1 MWPIK
6 KWFIQVNCCNLF
18 QRAPSM
24 APCTHKEIRKYV
36 LLQWSLDATCQ
47 SISLRVKMPV
57 KFSVGAF
64 SASAS
69 APPIL
74 TALHQ
79 VETLHNIWLLTA
91 DWRHYV
97 TTDFPPDCSAA
108 SLCDPFMD
116 RHVLPQLWGGFGSG
130 QSETANALSPVTG
143 KEKNNKINNTQDE
156 CFSAWDAQ
164 HINISTVAAHIRP
177 ELPAD
182 HLQRGRG
189 WSPRGRASV
198 SWILLL
204 QNLFSWRLSCQF
216 YTITK
221 CLHNEIKGLW

>member
-1 MWPIK
+1 MIFGCYLSK
-6 KWFIQVNCCNLF
+6 HLITRQNAC
-18 QRAPSM
+18 
-24 APCTHKEIRKYV
+24 
-36 LLQWSLDATCQ
+36 
-47 SISLRVKMPV
+47 

-116 RHVLPQLWGGFGSG
+116 RHVLPQL
-130 QSETANALSPVTG
+130 
-143 KEKNNKINNTQDE
+143 
-156 CFSAWDAQ
+156 
-164 HINISTVAAHIRP
+164 
-177 ELPAD
+177 
-182 HLQRGRG
+182 
-189 WSPRGRASV
+189 
-198 SWILLL
+198 
-204 QNLFSWRLSCQF
+204 
-216 YTITK
+216 
-221 CLHNEIKGLW
+221 

>member
-143 KEKNNKINNTQDE
+143 KKKT
-156 CFSAWDAQ
+156 
-164 HINISTVAAHIRP
+164 
-177 ELPAD
+177 
-182 HLQRGRG
+182 
-189 WSPRGRASV
+189 
-198 SWILLL
+198 
-204 QNLFSWRLSCQF
+204 
-216 YTITK
+216 TK
-221 CLHNEIKGLW
+221 